1 LDKLR
6 ADHWLHVPVRNVDD
20 KAGND
25 LSTFVPSSP
34 LHLSEFLDAELAI
47 MSGMVVFRQILLSLM
62 FAILAVAVVKFAIWA
77 MTL

>member
-1 LDKLR
+1 
-6 ADHWLHVPVRNVDD
+6 
-20 KAGND
+20 
-25 LSTFVPSSP
+25 
-34 LHLSEFLDAELAI
+34 LHLTEFLDAELAI